1 MQAQLRG
8 EKGCRRQ
15 KESGSEASVE
25 NIFSQTKQIDS
36 IIDILYARSDPGY
49 HYSTVI
55 SVVMCE
61 DGLLSLVFVPE
72 VEFLHSQTHLE

>member
-49 HYSTVI
+49 HYSTVFMYI
-55 SVVMCE
+55 